1 MENRK
6 NRYVEYVENNIANR
20 NNIITH
26 SLYNKTEKSTSLSK
40 KESYRSYYMF
50 DKSLY
55 NHVEKYSSVKNYEGL
70 VYVDRLTLDID
81 KHTMNDEELLESVK
95 QCIQEI
101 EEVGVKQK
109 HINLWFSGN
118 GYHIELIDVFGFQSS
133 KDVHEKVKHTLSKLF
148 EFADSIYDKSRIIR
162 SKWGI
167 NDKTKLHKIYIPIK
181 YLNDLTWEDIH
192 KGAKNRESYAYFM
205 DEYDEWFKELNSHK
219 PWLGKPYLQH
229 LIIDSPTVVKK
240 TVSKIGE
247 TNSVVTCMQHVY
259 NEGPVEGSRH
269 QKILRMTSSYK
280 RSGMPYLA
288 TLAALLEWNN
298 DSLNT
303 DDLTR
308 SITNVYEQNYQ
319 YGCNDVIMNE
329 YCDSKCIYYKNK
341 NYTLDIKGVEELE
354 NQFRIYIQND
364 FAKQSIDMAEIWKV
378 PSYAFKPGELIIF
391 SGDTGMGKTAL
402 VQNIVTKAKKDTLFL
417 SLEMSEHLTW
427 RRFVQMATGKSKEW
441 VNNAYLS
448 NDKASFKE
456 LLRHIKILSIQ
467 PDLESIKKAVAEHR
481 PNVLVVDTTEEI
493 QVNYKQGIEKQNAVI
508 EGLRDIAAKNNTII
522 FAIHHINKSSAIG
535 GNLGLHSL
543 KGSSNVVQKA
553 DKVIMIRG
561 DRDEMYRVIE
571 SVKSRDE
578 GSFSM
583 ASMFNYETM
592 TFQKVEQETIC

>member
-1 MENRK
+1 MENRE

-20 NNIITH
+20 NNIIPHT
-26 SLYNKTEKSTSLSK
+26 LYSKTEKSTSLSK
-40 KESYRSYYMF
+40 KEAYRSYYVF

-55 NHVEKYSSVKNYEGL
+55 DYVKKYSSVKNYEGL

-81 KHTMNDEELLESVK
+81 KHTMSDEALYETIK
-95 QCIQEI
+95 QCILEI
-101 EEVGVKQK
+101 EEIGIKQE

-118 GYHIELIDVFGFQSS
+118 GYHIELLDVFGFQPS
-133 KDVHEKVKHTLSKLF
+133 KNIHEKVKFTLSKLF
-148 EFADSIYDKSRIIR
+148 EFGDSIYDKTRIIR
-162 SKWGI
+162 SKWGY
-167 NDKTKLHKIYIPIK
+167 NQKTKLHKIYIPIK
-181 YLNDLTWEDIH
+181 YLEDLTWENIH
-192 KGAKNRESYAYFM
+192 KGAKDRKSYEFFYE
-205 DEYDEWFKELNSHK
+205 EYDKWFDELNSPNK
-219 PWLGKPYLQH
+219 TIKPYLQH
-229 LIIDSPTVVKK
+229 LLIDSPTVIKK
-240 TVSKIGE
+240 AINKVGE

-259 NEGPVEGSRH
+259 NEGPIEGSRH
-269 QKILRMTSSYK
+269 QKILRMASSYK

-288 TLAALLEWNN
+288 TLSALVEWNN
-298 DSLNT
+298 NSLNV

-354 NQFRIYIQND
+354 DQFRIYIQND
-364 FAKQSIDMAEIWKV
+364 FSKQSIDMAEIWKV
-378 PSYAFKPGELIIF
+378 PSFQFKPGELIIF
-391 SGDTGMGKTAL
+391 SGDTGMGKTAF
-402 VQNIVTKAKKDTLFL
+402 VQNIVTKSKKDTLFL

-427 RRFVQMATGKSKEW
+427 RRFVQIAAQKSKEW
-441 VNNAYLS
+441 VNNAYVS
-448 NDKASFKE
+448 NEKASFKE

-467 PDLESIKKAVAEHR
+467 PDLESIKKAVAQHR
-481 PNVLVVDTTEEI
+481 PNVLVVDTTEDI

-522 FAIHHINKSSAIG
+522 LAIHHINKSSAIG

-553 DKVIMIRG
+553 DKVMMIRG
-561 DRDEMYRVIE
+561 DRDDMYRIIE

-578 GSFSM
+578 GTFQM
-583 ASMFNYETM
+583 LSMFNYEIM
-592 TFQKVEQETIC
+592 TFEKVEQETIC